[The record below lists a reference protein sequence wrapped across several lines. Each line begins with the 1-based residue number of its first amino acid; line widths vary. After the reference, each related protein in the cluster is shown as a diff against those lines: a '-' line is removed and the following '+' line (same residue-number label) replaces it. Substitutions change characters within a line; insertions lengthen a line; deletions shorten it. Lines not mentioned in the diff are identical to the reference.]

1 MFTPFA
7 FRSIRKIEEGIVLDP
22 DAEAF
27 LTATGITDG
36 TITSAIN
43 NLVLDL
49 KNNSLWTEMQIVY
62 PFVGGTATTHKY
74 NLIDPQ
80 DTNGANRISFN
91 GGITHSASGCQTD
104 GINGY
109 LNTWKDGNTIGASI
123 GDFHVS
129 IYADNIIADNG
140 ADYGCRNNT
149 YWLMGNMRNASNQY
163 NARAWNNTAV
173 FSASTQTATQGFYIV
188 KRTST
193 SQYEVGF
200 DGAYLTSVQATTGRP
215 TQDLVFGAYND
226 FGTVGLFN
234 SRRFQTITVGNGL
247 TNGEADT
254 LQTIIETFNNSLSR

>member
-7 FRSIRKIEEGIVLDP
+7 FRSIKKIEGIVLDP

-49 KNNSLWTEMQIVY
+49 KSNSLWTEMQIIY

-74 NLIDPQ
+74 NLKNPVDS
-80 DTNGANRISFN
+80 NAAYRIGFN
-91 GGITHSASGCQTD
+91 GGITHSSSGCQTD
-104 GINGY
+104 GINGW
-109 LNTWKDGNTIGASI
+109 LNTYQLGTSIGASI
-123 GDFHVS
+123 GDFHLS

-140 ADYGCRNNT
+140 GDFGCRNNT
-149 YWLMGNMRNASNQY
+149 YWLLGNMRNASNQY

-200 DGAYLTSVQATTGRP
+200 NGAYLTSVQATTGRP
-215 TQDLVFGAYND
+215 SFTNVFGAYND
-226 FGTVGLFN
+226 YGTVGLFN